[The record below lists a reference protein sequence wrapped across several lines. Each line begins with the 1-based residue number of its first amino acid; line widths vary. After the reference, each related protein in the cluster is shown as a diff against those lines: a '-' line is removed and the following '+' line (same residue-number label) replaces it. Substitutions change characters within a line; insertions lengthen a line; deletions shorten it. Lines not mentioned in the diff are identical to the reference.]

1 MVKKHCSRFRMLL
14 VSIILPVGI
23 LSLLLTG
30 CNNEDKNHHEDVVK
44 NAEAYYESK
53 YGEKAAINDYYAVGN
68 SGTFGWNMLF
78 ADDYVFEMSDGTK
91 VYWDENG
98 GYYADDKQAD
108 EIVAAIQDSIMAP
121 ALAELG
127 DDAVVS
133 EYTFNRCDLDTFKG
147 IVFRNYFDGDIF
159 AFAKAENL
167 EMRDFTVVISE
178 EDFKGKVER
187 FIADASPYFS
197 KFGGQIAVASASY
210 EGDLDLDTICHN
222 AVIGDPIARADG
234 YFSLDEGV
242 HWIENNYVEVV
253 PSLNVMWSYY
263 DFVLQPGD
271 VTLEQVGTAAD
282 LQKMLDDAYYAL
294 PVDAERNIKEGR
306 AVDPDQRNEGR
317 KVLVDA
323 DAPIYQ
329 IRYSDRV
336 KEQINKYGYY
346 FEFMMDGT
354 IEYPLWHY
362 YTDDDHK
369 RYSYTLFC
377 AVEPGESRGSLEDIK
392 EDDLLYFGPVETE
405 EYKD

>member
-1 MVKKHCSRFRMLL
+1 MNRIV
-14 VSIILPVGI
+14 VSIVLTVGI

-30 CNNEDKNHHEDVVK
+30 CNNEDKKHHEEVMK
-44 NAEAYYESK
+44 NAEAYFENK

-68 SGTFGWNMLF
+68 TGTFGWDMLF

-108 EIVAAIQDSIMAP
+108 EITTAIREKIMAP

-127 DDAVVS
+127 DEAVVS
-133 EYTFNRCDLDTFKG
+133 EYTFNRCDMDSFKG
-147 IVFRNYFDGDIF
+147 MVFRNYFDGDIF
-159 AFAKAENL
+159 AFAK
-167 EMRDFTVVISE
+167 T
-178 EDFKGKVER
+178 G
-187 FIADASPYFS
+187 FIAAASPYFS

-210 EGDLDLDTICHN
+210 EGDLDLDTFCYHN
-222 AVIGDPIARADG
+222 ATRDPIARADG

-242 HWIENNYVEVV
+242 HWIENVYVEVV
-253 PSLNVMWSYY
+253 PGLDVMWSHY

-271 VTLEQVGTAAD
+271 VILEQAGTAAD

-294 PVDAERNIKEGR
+294 PVDAERNIKEGH

-323 DAPIYQ
+323 DASIYQ

-369 RYSYTLFC
+369 RYSHTLFC
-377 AVEPGESRGSLEDIK
+377 AVEPGESRGNLEDIK
-392 EDDLLYFGPVETE
+392 EYDLLYFGHVETE

>member
-68 SGTFGWNMLF
+68 TGTFGWDMLF

-108 EIVAAIQDSIMAP
+108 EIVAAIQDNIMAP

-178 EDFKGKVER
+178 EDFKGKE
-187 FIADASPYFS
+187 ILM
-197 KFGGQIAVASASY
+197 K
-210 EGDLDLDTICHN
+210 
-222 AVIGDPIARADG
+222 
-234 YFSLDEGV
+234 
-242 HWIENNYVEVV
+242 
-253 PSLNVMWSYY
+253 
-263 DFVLQPGD
+263 
-271 VTLEQVGTAAD
+271 
-282 LQKMLDDAYYAL
+282 
-294 PVDAERNIKEGR
+294 
-306 AVDPDQRNEGR
+306 
-317 KVLVDA
+317 
-323 DAPIYQ
+323 
-329 IRYSDRV
+329 
-336 KEQINKYGYY
+336 
-346 FEFMMDGT
+346 
-354 IEYPLWHY
+354 
-362 YTDDDHK
+362 
-369 RYSYTLFC
+369 
-377 AVEPGESRGSLEDIK
+377 
-392 EDDLLYFGPVETE
+392 
-405 EYKD
+405 

>member
-1 MVKKHCSRFRMLL
+1 MEKKHCSRFRRFL
-14 VSIILPVGI
+14 VSIVLTVGI

-30 CNNEDKNHHEDVVK
+30 CNSEDKKHHEEIMK

-53 YGEKAAINDYYAVGN
+53 YGEEAAIDNYYAVGN
-68 SGTFGWNMLF
+68 NGTFGWDMVY

-91 VYWDENG
+91 VYWDEDG

-108 EIVAAIQDSIMAP
+108 EIIAAIQENIMAP

-133 EYTFNRCDLDTFKG
+133 EYTINRCDLDTFKG

-159 AFAKAENL
+159 AFSKMENL
-167 EMRDFTVVISE
+167 EMRDFLAVISE
-178 EDFKGKVER
+178 DDFKGKVER
-187 FIADASPYFS
+187 FIAAAGPYFS
-197 KFGGQIAVASASY
+197 NFGGQIAVASASY
-210 EGDLDLDTICHN
+210 EGELNLDTFCNHE
-222 AVIGDPIARADG
+222 VKGDPIARADG

-242 HWIENNYVEVV
+242 HWIENVYVEVV
-253 PSLNVMWSYY
+253 PGLDVMWSYY

-282 LQKMLDDAYYAL
+282 LQRMLDDAYYAL
-294 PVDAERNIKEGR
+294 PVDAERNVK
-306 AVDPDQRNEGR
+306 EGR
-317 KVLVDA
+317 KVLVDE
-323 DAPIYQ
+323 DAPVYQ

-369 RYSYTLFC
+369 RYSHTMFC
-377 AVEPGESRGSLEDIK
+377 AVEPGESRGNIEDIK
-392 EDDLLYFGPVETE
+392 ENDLLYFGPVETE

>member
-1 MVKKHCSRFRMLL
+1 MNRIV
-14 VSIILPVGI
+14 VSIVLTVGI

-30 CNNEDKNHHEDVVK
+30 CNNEDKNHHEEVMK
-44 NAEAYYESK
+44 NAEAYFENK

-68 SGTFGWNMLF
+68 NGTFGWDMLF

-108 EIVAAIQDSIMAP
+108 EITTAIREKIMAP
-121 ALAELG
+121 ALAKLG
-127 DDAVVS
+127 DEAVVS
-133 EYTFNRCDLDTFKG
+133 EYTFNRCDMDSFKG
-147 IVFRNYFDGDIF
+147 MVFRNYFDGDIF
-159 AFAKAENL
+159 AFAKTENL
-167 EMRDFTVVISE
+167 EMRDFKAVISE

-187 FIADASPYFS
+187 FIAAASPYFS

-210 EGDLDLDTICHN
+210 EGDLDLDTFCYHN
-222 AVIGDPIARADG
+222 VTGDPIARADG

-242 HWIENNYVEVV
+242 HWIENVYVEVV
-253 PSLNVMWSYY
+253 PGLDVMWSHY

-271 VTLEQVGTAAD
+271 VILEQAGTAAD

-294 PVDAERNIKEGR
+294 PVDAERNIKEGH
-306 AVDPDQRNEGR
+306 AVDTDQRNEGR

-323 DAPIYQ
+323 DASIYQ

-369 RYSYTLFC
+369 RYS
-377 AVEPGESRGSLEDIK
+377 S
-392 EDDLLYFGPVETE
+392 VETE